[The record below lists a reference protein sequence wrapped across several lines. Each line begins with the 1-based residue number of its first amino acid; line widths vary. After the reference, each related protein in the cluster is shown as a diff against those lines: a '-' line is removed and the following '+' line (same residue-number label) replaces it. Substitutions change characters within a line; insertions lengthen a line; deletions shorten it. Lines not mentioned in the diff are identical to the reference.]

1 MDLKTFL
8 VQKFEGLRA
17 KDLLNI
23 AEYSVQVFEYLPI
36 KKEMTAFDKSS
47 SIFCANLQDFCLIN
61 NFLSS
66 K

>member
-36 KKEMTAFDKSS
+36 KKEMTAF
-47 SIFCANLQDFCLIN
+47 IFFGLKIMA
-61 NFLSS
+61 
-66 K
+66 